1 LPVQVRVTVIVLMRV
16 SVLVQVRVAVF
27 VLIIVRMVVIVMMVM
42 MSFIVRRV
50 FDRGAQTADEEA
62 QANDENERAGDETE
76 YRKESLRHD
85 VLRGEERHES
95 EREDADGVCDG
106 DGQTE
111 KDCVAGSPARADQVS
126 ADDGFAVTGRES
138 VDSAERNGNE
148 QP

>member
-1 LPVQVRVTVIVLMRV
+1 MFVLMRV
-16 SVLVQVRVAVF
+16 SVLVQMRMAVF
-27 VLIIVRMVVIVMMVM
+27 VFIIVRMVVIVMSVIVMMVM

-62 QANDENERAGDETE
+62 QADDENERAGDETE
-76 YRKESLRHD
+76 HGKESFRHD
-85 VLRGEERHES
+85 VLRGEECHES

-111 KDCVAGSPARADQVS
+111 KDCVAGSPARADQIS
-126 ADDGFAVTGRES
+126 ADDGFAVTGRER
-138 VDSAERNGNE
+138 VDSAERNCNE